1 MNIDVDELIEEIKEL
16 RIRVTRLEAERS
28 RPESRP
34 ATSELELA
42 AGDRIRITNRIRKPS
57 NWPEGAP
64 WTEENERK
72 ATVTRVTDKQVHFR
86 TDNGTTT
93 WRAPRNVK
101 KIK

>member
-1 MNIDVDELIEEIKEL
+1 MNIDVDELINEIKEL
-16 RIRVTRLEAERS
+16 RIRVTSLEAERS
-28 RPESRP
+28 RPERRP
-34 ATSELELA
+34 ATSKLELVP
-42 AGDRIRITNRIRKPS
+42 GDRIRITNLIRKPL

-86 TDNGTTT
+86 TDNGRTT
-93 WRAPRNVK
+93 WRAPHNIK